1 MFICEKSLG
10 LVTGEE
16 TRSEAIPLSW
26 FSEEMKRTQRIKTKL
41 NKKITF
47 GVFWAFF
54 ALKKK
59 NVSSHF

>member
-47 GVFWAFF
+47 GVFWVF
-54 ALKKK
+54 LL
-59 NVSSHF
+59 